1 MENWEIKHPINC
13 DGNLVYNPEHHFPLD
28 ANDAYRVEVYV
39 EKSFGAHCADCMY
52 TLQSIFYLHAKRRI
66 NSETAYTTIPSVYG
80 YAQHVMTEVIEAAEQ
95 AGCDE
100 VLTRGQFDRG
110 FAALLQ

>member
-1 MENWEIKHPINC
+1 MVLHLSNDLMLVGKVSSWAKSQSIAYRNVPNIQKLEASLEGDSVKVVLVDLQLKSLDIVVACQMIK
-13 DGNLVYNPEHHFPLD
+13 D
-28 ANDAYRVEVYV
+28 ANANTRVYR
-39 EKSFGAHCADCMY
+39 
-52 TLQSIFYLHAKRRI
+52 
-66 NSETAYTTIPSVYG
+66 